1 MHCEDFTVYAEG
13 SVRDWQSRVQV
24 VAVVKV
30 STSDYSSYISNCSVG
45 ELCIW
50 LWTTS
55 FNENR
60 YENKGK
66 ELRNE
71 HGLI

>member
-45 ELCIW
+45 ELCI
-50 LWTTS
+50 
-55 FNENR
+55 
-60 YENKGK
+60 
-66 ELRNE
+66 
-71 HGLI
+71 